1 MKKKIALL
9 LIVSMM
15 FMLCAC
21 GGGNKDANQNDQ
33 SGESWAPDGPV
44 TMIVSYKA
52 GNGTDLTARILAQH
66 AEKYI
71 GQTVVI

>member
-21 GGGNKDANQNDQ
+21 GGGNKDANQGGQ
-33 SGESWAPDGPV
+33 GEAWKPDMGS
-44 TMIVSYKA
+44 SYPWK
-52 GNGTDLTARILAQH
+52 RS
-66 AEKYI
+66 
-71 GQTVVI
+71 